1 MSLLELIAEHET
13 CTLLMLL
20 RVEPVER
27 RLALEPRL
35 EDLVESVMHLRD
47 LASASRSL
55 GFGNHK
61 KLLCFKDYHGISFK
75 GRVTDFF
82 FQCIF
87 LCTNYRERTIKVS
100 AEHIVFLLTIQQH
113 KTVTVISNN
122 PCTINGGFL
131 FLVEKK

>member
-55 GFGNHK
+55 GFGNHE
-61 KLLCFKDYHGISFK
+61 KLLCFKDYHGH
-75 GRVTDFF
+75 RFF
-82 FQCIF
+82 VF
-87 LCTNYRERTIKVS
+87 S
-100 AEHIVFLLTIQQH
+100 AYFYAQII
-113 KTVTVISNN
+113 
-122 PCTINGGFL
+122 
-131 FLVEKK
+131 EKEQ